1 MRLRAVYPGSFDPV
15 HNGHLD
21 IIARSS
27 ALFEEVVVG
36 ILENEGKCGLFTV
49 AERLDL
55 MRRVIPHPNV
65 RVELFHGLLAGFM
78 KAQGARAVIRGLRA
92 VSDFDYEFQM
102 ALMNRH
108 LNPEV
113 ETLFMVPAEE
123 YTYLSSRL
131 VKEVARLGGDISRL
145 VPARVVEALKERLH

>member
-1 MRLRAVYPGSFDPV
+1 MRLKAVYPGSFDPV

-27 ALFEEVVVG
+27 ALFDEVVVG
-36 ILENEGKCGLFTV
+36 ILENDGKSGLFTV
-49 AERLDL
+49 AERLDF
-55 MRRVIPHPNV
+55 MRRVITQANV
-65 RVELFHGLLAGFM
+65 RVVTFHGLLADFM

-108 LNPEV
+108 LNSEV

-131 VKEVARLGGDISRL
+131 VKEVARLKGDISRL
-145 VPARVVEALKERLH
+145 VPAMVVEALRARLG

>member
-1 MRLRAVYPGSFDPV
+1 MRLKAVYPGSFDPV

-36 ILENEGKCGLFTV
+36 ILENEEKSGMFTL

-65 RVELFHGLLAGFM
+65 RVEPFHGLLADFM
-78 KAQGARAVIRGLRA
+78 KAQGARATIRGLRA

-108 LNPEV
+108 LNSEV

-145 VPARVVEALKERLH
+145 VPQRVVEALREKLR